1 MKIKIFTNDIIYKIK
16 INPKHTRYLFF
27 YMESTNINAVMQQRI
42 ALRKKQNEE
51 RLQKERKL
59 AAENA
64 QEDTQKEYTLTTEEQ
79 KQLDEDMALEI
90 ELLDSESNWKLT
102 NSDLSVDRKVLT
114 RKILTFLH
122 KILLLDL
129 SDMIIDKMTKEAEKD
144 TSSEGVIDH
153 VEIYE
158 RSTLLLN
165 EIRVDMMSLLLKLH
179 ENTLESGLLV
189 SLATVLIEL
198 QNLDRQKTLQA
209 YLDLSI
215 GKVVWPIGVQ
225 NIGIHFK
232 TTGKEDPND
241 RANFLKEGNWIIA
254 LKRIINLLV

>member
-1 MKIKIFTNDIIYKIK
+1 
-16 INPKHTRYLFF
+16 
-27 YMESTNINAVMQQRI
+27 MESTNINAVMQQRI

-79 KQLDEDMALEI
+79 KQLDEDMALEM

-102 NSDLSVDRKVLT
+102 NNDLSVDRKVLT

>member
-1 MKIKIFTNDIIYKIK
+1 
-16 INPKHTRYLFF
+16 
-27 YMESTNINAVMQQRI
+27 MESTNINAVMQQRI

-79 KQLDEDMALEI
+79 KQLDEDMALEM

>member
-1 MKIKIFTNDIIYKIK
+1 
-16 INPKHTRYLFF
+16 
-27 YMESTNINAVMQQRI
+27 MESTNINAVMQQRI

-79 KQLDEDMALEI
+79 KQLDEDMALEMD
-90 ELLDSESNWKLT
+90 LLDSESNWKLT

>member
-1 MKIKIFTNDIIYKIK
+1 
-16 INPKHTRYLFF
+16 
-27 YMESTNINAVMQQRI
+27 MESTNINAVMQQRI

-51 RLQKERKL
+51 RLQKERQL
-59 AAENA
+59 AAA
-64 QEDTQKEYTLTTEEQ
+64 KAHEDAHKEYTLTAEEQ
-79 KQLDEDMALEI
+79 KQLDEDMAHEM
-90 ELLDSESNWKLT
+90 ELLGSETNWKLT
-102 NSDLSVDRKVLT
+102 NEDLIADKKILT

-129 SDMIIDKMTKEAEKD
+129 SDMIIEKMTKEAEKN
-144 TSSEGVIDH
+144 TSSEDVVDH

-189 SLATVLIEL
+189 SLATVLFEL
-198 QNLDRQKTLQA
+198 QGFDRQKTLQA

-254 LKRIINLLV
+254 LKRIINLVV

>member
-1 MKIKIFTNDIIYKIK
+1 
-16 INPKHTRYLFF
+16 
-27 YMESTNINAVMQQRI
+27 MESTNINAVMQKRI

-51 RLQKERKL
+51 KLQKEKQL
-59 AAENA
+59 ALTKAREHN
-64 QEDTQKEYTLTTEEQ
+64 EKEYQLTEEEQ
-79 KQLDEDMALEI
+79 KQLDEDMTEEMRLLEA
-90 ELLDSESNWKLT
+90 EEEWKLNNT
-102 NSDLSVDRKVLT
+102 ADLFKDEKALS

-129 SDMIIDKMTKEAEKD
+129 SDLIIEKMTADEEKKQN
-144 TSSEGVIDH
+144 SEHQINVVDH
-153 VEIYE
+153 AEIYE

-165 EIRVDMMSLLLKLH
+165 EISVDMMGLLLKLH
-179 ENTLESGLLV
+179 EHSLESGLLV
-189 SLATVLIEL
+189 SLATVLIQI
-198 QNLDRQKTLQA
+198 QNNDKQKTLQA

-232 TTGKEDPND
+232 TTGKEDPSD

-254 LKRIINLLV
+254 LKRIINLVVG